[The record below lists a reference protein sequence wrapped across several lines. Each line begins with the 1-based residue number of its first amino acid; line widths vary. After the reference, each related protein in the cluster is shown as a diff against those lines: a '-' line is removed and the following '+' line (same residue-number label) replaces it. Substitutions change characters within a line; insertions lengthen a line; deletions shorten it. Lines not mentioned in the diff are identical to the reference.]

1 MLPDAFGKNHATIL
15 GILKMRGALRG
26 NELKTEI
33 YDLNKMKRGL
43 GMSMSS
49 QPKVMRELIKWKM
62 ITKRKEGR
70 GKGCIYS
77 ITQKGE
83 KALLEQ
89 KKGNVVISR
98 KFSYDFG
105 FKNFGVADVRVYL
118 PFQSYP
124 THIPFSEE
132 AVIEPM
138 EELCNE
144 VLESWHKYFPNQPVD
159 VSLEVKMNSEAI
171 DEDVFY
177 FRKELFEVQDKVRLL
192 HDKWCEEVGLDSI
205 FDQHGLFRYAFEVVV
220 CEEELKE
227 RGIQPTLKNYLKI
240 KEPIMA
246 KVKKGDLLSD
256 LFYFSINGKTVDFR
270 DHLMKKHYTILN
282 NLKQPKIK
290 RWICKYRKNL
300 NDWFPDIPWNDLGF
314 PSKVTPSPCALPKN
328 LFIPM
333 KEQNYDTNVRMLLHF
348 LARLSIEKALGHWNF
363 YFQNIPMAERFDD
376 HAFLVTYHLVKRELK
391 NPKMPED
398 IRVQVSR
405 VGTTRTFETGPTTFV
420 LPGRQISIDK
430 MWVFERKLTSSEI
443 DFFDS
448 KIEVDNWLS
457 QKMPSRAKKL
467 KIFKLFD
474 TIYRRWERAG
484 KPINRSRQIFRLLKD
499 FLGTYK
505 HLTEEKNFNSE
516 RALDEAARLMETKAE
531 SITF

>member
-1 MLPDAFGKNHATIL
+1 MLSVDLGKNHATIL
-15 GILKMRGALRG
+15 GILKMKGVLHG
-26 NELKTEI
+26 GELKKEI
-33 YDLNKMKRGL
+33 YNLNKMKRGL
-43 GMSMSS
+43 GMSMGS
-49 QPKVMRELIKWKM
+49 QTKVMQELIKWKM

-70 GKGCIYS
+70 GKGCVYS

-83 KALLEQ
+83 KALLKE
-89 KKGNVVISR
+89 KKGKVVISK

-105 FKNFGVADVRVYL
+105 FKKFGVADVRVYL
-118 PFQSYP
+118 PFQFYP
-124 THIPFSEE
+124 THAPFSEE

-144 VLESWHKYFPNQPVD
+144 VLESWHRYFPNQPVN
-159 VSLEVKMNSEAI
+159 VSLEVKLNSQAI
-171 DEDVFY
+171 DEDVLY
-177 FRKELFEVQDKVRLL
+177 FRKELLEIQDKIRLL
-192 HDKWCEEVGLDSI
+192 RDKWYEELGLNPI

-246 KVKKGDLLSD
+246 KVKRGDLLSD
-256 LFYFSINGKTVDFR
+256 LFYFSINGKTINFR
-270 DHLMKKHYTILN
+270 DHLMKKHYTILDY
-282 NLKQPKIK
+282 LEQPKIK
-290 RWICKYRKNL
+290 RWICKYRENL

-314 PSKVTPSPCALPKN
+314 SSKVTSKPCALPKN

-333 KEQNYDTNVRMLLHF
+333 KEQDYDTNVRRLLHF
-348 LARLSIEKALGHWNF
+348 LARLPIKKALDHWNF
-363 YFQNIPMAERFDD
+363 YFQSIPMTDRFDD

-420 LPGRQISIDK
+420 LPGRQISMEK
-430 MWVFERKLTSSEI
+430 MGVFERKLTSSEM
-443 DFFDS
+443 DFLRS
-448 KIEVDNWLS
+448 RNEVDNWLS

-474 TIYRRWERAG
+474 TIYHRWEHAG
-484 KPINRSRQIFRLLKD
+484 KTTCHSQQIFRLLKD
-499 FLGTYK
+499 LLDTCK
-505 HLTEEKNFNSE
+505 HLTEEKKFNSE
-516 RALDEAARLMETKAE
+516 RALDWAVHLIETKAE
-531 SITF
+531 SIAF